1 MSNMTTETKTETVE
15 TLLTNA
21 PNGCAETAQLYSWAT
36 NYDVKVGTPFGVF
49 LDLTG
54 ITAEYLSA
62 EPLVKNPNEFMGF
75 LELDMLAKALIEF
88 AERPVDVENFVCSL
102 IVAELGL

>member
-1 MSNMTTETKTETVE
+1 MTTETKTETVE

-36 NYDVKVGTPFGVF
+36 NYDVKTGTPFQLF

-62 EPLVKNPNEFMGF
+62 EPLVKSPTEFMGY

>member
-1 MSNMTTETKTETVE
+1 
-15 TLLTNA
+15 
-21 PNGCAETAQLYSWAT
+21 
-36 NYDVKVGTPFGVF
+36 
-49 LDLTG
+49 
-54 ITAEYLSA
+54 
-62 EPLVKNPNEFMGF
+62 MGY